1 MTRAQRR
8 VVVAGGGWAGLS
20 AAVEAT
26 RLGHSVTLLEMAPR
40 LGGRARTVDVDGLPL
55 DNGQHIAI
63 GAYVQTSALLRT
75 LGVAE
80 SDAFM
85 RRRLELCDAAGAGLR
100 MGSGPPAGAFVI
112 AVLRHPAWPLSE
124 KLALLRAA
132 GAWHRMQFRC
142 DRTWT
147 VARLTARLPLRV
159 RQDLIDPLCVAA
171 LNTPAH
177 DASAAMFLRVLG
189 DALFGGRGSAD
200 LLLPRCPLGALVP
213 EPAERWLQAHGATV
227 QCRARIDAI
236 ERTPHGWRVHGP
248 QAHDADAVV
257 IATSAGEGARLARP
271 HAAAWADRAEAL
283 PYEPIVT
290 VYLRKPGARLCA
302 PMVALREGPDAPA
315 QFAFDRGRLNGPDGL
330 FAFVVSGARRWLD
343 AGIDAT
349 LAATRR
355 QAATAIGSASLETVK
370 VIAERRATI
379 RCVPELVRPSMVLA
393 TGLLAAGDHVEGPY
407 PSTLEGAIRSGI
419 AAARA
424 I

>member
-1 MTRAQRR
+1 VTTAQRR

-26 RLGHSVTLLEMAPR
+26 RLGHAVTLLEMAPR
-40 LGGRARTVDVDGLPL
+40 LGGRARTVDVEGLAL

-63 GAYVQTSALLRT
+63 GAYVQTLALLRT

-85 RRRLELCDAAGAGLR
+85 RCPLELCDAAGAGLR
-100 MGSGPPAGAFVI
+100 MGGGPPAAAFAI
-112 AVLRHPAWPLSE
+112 AVLRHPAWALSE
-124 KLALLRAA
+124 KIALLRAA
-132 GAWHRMQFRC
+132 AAWHRMRFRC
-142 DRTWT
+142 DPAWT
-147 VARLTARLPLRV
+147 VAQLTAQLPRRV
-159 RQDLIDPLCVAA
+159 RRDLVDPLCVAA

-200 LLLPRCPLGALVP
+200 LLLPRQPLGALMP

-227 QCRARIDAI
+227 QCRARVDAI
-236 ERTPHGWRVHGP
+236 EQSPTGWRVHGS

-257 IATSAGEGARLARP
+257 VATSASESARLARA
-271 HAAAWADRAEAL
+271 HAAAWAERAEAL
-283 PYEPIVT
+283 PYEPIIT
-290 VYLRKPGARLCA
+290 VYLRKPGARLRA

-315 QFAFDRGRLNGPDGL
+315 QFAFDRGRLTGADGL
-330 FAFVVSGARRWLD
+330 FAFVVSGAQRWLE

-355 QAATAIGSASLETVK
+355 QAVGAIGSASLETVK
-370 VIAERRATI
+370 IIAERRATI

-393 TGLLAAGDHVEGPY
+393 PGLLAAGDHVDGPY